1 MKIVHFTNNLTD
13 GAGKAV
19 YRIHKGLIE
28 SGIDSIVLVAK
39 KDFIDKSVKQIVP
52 GYSNID
58 NPIINNIDLIKRG
71 LNFFSFILK
80 EIKWKL
86 LHRKWSP
93 LTLFNFNKSY
103 FKINNIEKH
112 VKDVDIICLYSI
124 QSFMSPKLI
133 KQIYKLTKAPIVWTP
148 MDIEPFTG
156 GCHFNN
162 DCKKFYENCGFCPS
176 LNSKSENDISRKIF
190 DEKKK
195 YLYDLPIT
203 FVAVSKWVE
212 EWIKKS
218 SLFNKNKTEIIFLG
232 IDDNIFKKTAK
243 QYAREI
249 LNLPSDKKLILFG
262 CLNLDDKRKGGH
274 LLLKSLTELGNN
286 VDDKNKIVLVTIGR
300 KNNFRFEEQPFMNIH
315 LGLIND
321 DRVLSLLYN
330 SVDIITIP
338 SIDDPGPLMAN
349 EALMCKTTIVTFN
362 SGIATEIIND
372 ESLGY
377 RSENYNIESY
387 AKGILKYLNNNYDVN
402 DNLSIYSKLTLKN
415 QVQSY
420 KKLFKNLMN
429 KEIV

>member
-19 YRIHKGLIE
+19 YRIHNGLIE

-71 LNFFSFILK
+71 LNFISFIIK

-86 LHRKWSP
+86 LLRKWSP

-103 FKINNIEKH
+103 FNINNIEKYI
-112 VKDVDIICLYSI
+112 KDVDIICLYSI
-124 QSFMSPKLI
+124 QSFISPKLI

-148 MDIEPFTG
+148 MDIEPLTG

-176 LNSKSENDISRKIF
+176 LKSKSENDISRKIF

-232 IDDNIFKKTAK
+232 IDDNIFKKTKK

-274 LLLKSLTELGNN
+274 LLLKSLTELGSN
-286 VDDKNKIVLVTIGR
+286 VDDKNEIVLVTIGR
-300 KNNFRFEEQPFMNIH
+300 KNNFRFDEQPFMNIH

-338 SIDDPGPLMAN
+338 SIDDPGPLMAS
-349 EALMCKTTIVTFN
+349 EALMCKTPIVTFN